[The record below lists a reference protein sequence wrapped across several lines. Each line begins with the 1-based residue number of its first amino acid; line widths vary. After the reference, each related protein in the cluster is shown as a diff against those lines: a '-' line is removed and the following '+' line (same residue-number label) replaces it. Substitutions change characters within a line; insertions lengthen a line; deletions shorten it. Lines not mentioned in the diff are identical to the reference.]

1 MIVFVL
7 ILAIIVIAVVAAGA
21 IWFIFYRRRLIQG
34 GKTAKSD
41 TKAGG
46 LSFRWS
52 YITFPVAILLLSIFL
67 SAYFY
72 HLLPAEVAYHFEL
85 DGTPDRWFSRG
96 MAMVWVLVPQCFFA
110 LLAGAIV
117 WGITKVGI
125 FSRQTGSTW
134 IKPERI
140 LPVMGNMITLPQLIV
155 FFAML
160 DIFSYN
166 SYQIHI
172 MPMWVFLLIIL
183 GLATIALG
191 ALLTITFRKAR
202 QQYTSQPKD

>member
-1 MIVFVL
+1 
-7 ILAIIVIAVVAAGA
+7 
-21 IWFIFYRRRLIQG
+21 
-34 GKTAKSD
+34 
-41 TKAGG
+41 
-46 LSFRWS
+46 
-52 YITFPVAILLLSIFL
+52 
-67 SAYFY
+67 
-72 HLLPAEVAYHFEL
+72 
-85 DGTPDRWFSRG
+85 
-96 MAMVWVLVPQCFFA
+96 
-110 LLAGAIV
+110 
-117 WGITKVGI
+117 
-125 FSRQTGSTW
+125 
-134 IKPERI
+134 
-140 LPVMGNMITLPQLIV
+140 MGNMITLPQLIV